1 MQKIKQTF
9 YRNTMLTLLG
19 ATRALSRADFRPP
32 SKWASMIESVRAS
45 SDILYFKLTSIDEEV
60 GDEFIEKEEILEKRL
75 GKEKFY
81 SVQELQDLK
90 DNRENIKV

>member
-1 MQKIKQTF
+1 
-9 YRNTMLTLLG
+9 MLTLLG

-32 SKWASMIESVRAS
+32 SKLASMIESVRAS